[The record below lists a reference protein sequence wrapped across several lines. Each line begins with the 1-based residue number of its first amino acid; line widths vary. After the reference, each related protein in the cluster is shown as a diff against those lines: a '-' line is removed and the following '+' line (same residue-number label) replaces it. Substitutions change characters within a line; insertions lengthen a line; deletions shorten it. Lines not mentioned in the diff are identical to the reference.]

1 MQTVHRPIDAYHER
15 VPRLWDDTIA
25 THRRAVRDAIL
36 DTPWALVNERGLLS
50 VTMTQVAEETGI
62 GRATLYKYF
71 PDVESILLAHH
82 QRHVTGHLERLTSLR
97 DQPGS
102 TDDRLAA
109 VLQEFARIYHHRG
122 RHGTDELF
130 ALLHRG
136 EDVVAAQQQVR
147 DLIKGLLREAG
158 RAGTVRTDVT
168 AGELAEYCVH
178 ALSAAGDLRSE
189 AAVRRLVAV
198 TLDGLRSGT

>member
-1 MQTVHRPIDAYHER
+1 MQTVHRAIDAYHER

-25 THRRAVRDAIL
+25 THRRAVRNAIL
-36 DTPWALVNERGLLS
+36 DTTWALVNERGLLS

-71 PDVESILLAHH
+71 PDVASILLARH
-82 QRHVTGHLERLTSLR
+82 QCHVTEHLERLTSLR
-97 DQPGS
+97 DQPGPAE
-102 TDDRLAA
+102 DRLAA
-109 VLQEFARIYHHRG
+109 VLHEFARICHHRG
-122 RHGTDELF
+122 RHGTDELL

-158 RAGTVRTDVT
+158 KAGTVRTDVT

-178 ALSAAGDLRSE
+178 ALSAAGGLRSD
-189 AAVRRLVAV
+189 AAVRRLAAV
-198 TLDGLRSGT
+198 TLDGLRSRA